1 MGMMLQESGFSP
13 DLSVSESI
21 ALIGQLSG
29 RSDVVDRVLETVDLR
44 GKAHTRVS
52 QLSGGERRRLDFA
65 GALYGR
71 PELLIPDE
79 PTTGRDIQSR
89 GPVWAAGEQRRQEG
103 TTVTPPTHHPTA
115 APHRDATRRRVSR
128 EKRWQ
133 H

>member
-29 RSDVVDRVLETVDLR
+29 RSDVVDRVLVTVDLR
-44 GKAHTRVS
+44 GKAHTSVS

-71 PELLIPDE
+71 PELLIIDE
-79 PTTGRDIQSR
+79 PTTGLGIHSRDDVWSHGAQARESSR
-89 GPVWAAGEQRRQEG
+89 TNYTQ
-103 TTVTPPTHHPTA
+103 
-115 APHRDATRRRVSR
+115 
-128 EKRWQ
+128 
-133 H
+133 